1 MKKTLLFIILTFFLS
16 GTVAFAQQAGNPVSL
31 IKQGEIGVGFRLSD
45 IFTQNFEHYDL
56 KRKYSDG
63 TRISSRKRADFEN
76 DKYFMMTF
84 TYGIMDQLNLFA
96 TLGVVDGGKIIDRQ
110 TDNDWQGELES
121 NFVWALGAKG
131 KIFEFDNGLGF
142 SLAAWY
148 TRYDNRSVTN
158 WKSKETGR
166 TAEDLG
172 WSTDDEL
179 DYWQVDAIASAY
191 WKIKA
196 FTPYVGLGYTYCDV
210 NYDGRW
216 TQNTDTFF
224 EHWVS
229 YDGSFTNDDN
239 LTVLIGLD
247 VELGA
252 HFKTNIQGTFVSS
265 TAITAGISYSF

>member
-31 IKQGEIGVGFRLSD
+31 IKQGEIGVGVRLSD